1 MIELHTVDGR
11 EIALNDAYIV
21 AVEVSPTGKT
31 ADKRYS
37 RVHTVSGAHEVAESK
52 SEIIEMLRGN
62 VDFERQETTQETYI
76 PPGQFEWLKDGAK
89 VVKRNGQVISA
100 ETLERHKEN

>member
-11 EIALNDAYIV
+11 EIVLNDAYII

-37 RVHTVSGAHEVAESK
+37 RVHTVSGSHEVAEGK
-52 SEIIEMLRGN
+52 AEIIEMLRRN
-62 VDFERQETTQETYI
+62 ADFEREETTQEIFI
-76 PPGQFEWLKDGAK
+76 PPGQFEWLKDGAR
-89 VVKRNGQVISA
+89 VVKRNGQVVSA